1 MNGHHYS
8 QHQQH
13 HASTAAAAAA
23 AAADTA
29 TSDDAGD
36 SEYGNSSTASAGGA
50 AAIAAAAAEAAA
62 LQSLANS
69 RLDHRSTRERALL
82 LTLGGPEGAG
92 APPEALNEKAIAVIR
107 RVQDK
112 LTGRDFGNAAP
123 HCVEEQV
130 DRLIRQATL
139 NENLCQLF
147 TG

>member
-8 QHQQH
+8 QQQQHQQH
-13 HASTAAAAAA
+13 TSAAAAS
-23 AAADTA
+23 ADTA

-36 SEYGNSSTASAGGA
+36 SEYGDSSTASAGGA

>member
-8 QHQQH
+8 QQQHQQH
-13 HASTAAAAAA
+13 ASAAAAAA
-23 AAADTA
+23 SADTA

-36 SEYGNSSTASAGGA
+36 SEYGDSSTASAGGA
-50 AAIAAAAAEAAA
+50 AAVAAAAAEAAA